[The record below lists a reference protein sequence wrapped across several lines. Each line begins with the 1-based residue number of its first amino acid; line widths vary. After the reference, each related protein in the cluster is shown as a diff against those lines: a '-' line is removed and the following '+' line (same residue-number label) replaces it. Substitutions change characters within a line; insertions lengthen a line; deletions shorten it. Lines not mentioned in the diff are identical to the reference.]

1 MKEGEKTS
9 VPYLNL
15 YRFTEEK
22 IAMPQTDSMYLY
34 VVAEGSIRL
43 YTPSGIYGKAYPKR
57 NHFSSD
63 VRLRRQAVPE

>member
-34 VVAEGSIRL
+34 VVAEARRL
-43 YTPSGIYGKAYPKR
+43 MLDENR
-57 NHFSSD
+57 NATEAAFE
-63 VRLRRQAVPE
+63 VRYESAS

>member
-34 VVAEGSIRL
+34 VVAEARRLMLDENRNATEAAFEIR
-43 YTPSGIYGKAYPKR
+43 YESA
-57 NHFSSD
+57 S
-63 VRLRRQAVPE
+63 